1 MPKPKIFDMTD
12 QEIHSHF
19 TQNLEVRDKEKDH
32 FGEVFTPPELINE
45 ILDAL
50 PANVW
55 SDRDGR
61 WLDPAAGHGNFS
73 AFVYTRLLK
82 SLANKIPNVQERKRH
97 ILDKMI
103 FMAEINSSSIKEIRS
118 IFGPNAN
125 ILAGDFLHLCALQ
138 MRMETLP
145 LHSFPPT
152 KSAFEICKGVE
163 TMDNKIDNKIDN
175 KTGNIKPG
183 FSVILGNPP
192 FQSDKTET
200 YQGSVGNRTLWDK
213 FLTIGLSGDLLLPN
227 GYLAFITPAG
237 WRRPE
242 NPLYDLVTKQN
253 KLHFL
258 HIYGKSDGQDK
269 FGVQTRFDS
278 YIIQKGNATHNL
290 PKIIDEKGKIH
301 TNINPEKWPF
311 LPNYAYDKIRK
322 ILVDPK
328 KGIPI
333 LFNSSEY
340 DARKLSKRK
349 TVRNRFPV
357 VHGITQKGLGIQF
370 AKERDPKQF
379 GVRKVL
385 LNFNERQYPYND
397 FAGKYG
403 MSQLTFGIPIKTQA
417 EGDQWIKAI
426 LSPEFEEILQATKW
440 GAFQTDY
447 RMFKYFDRNLYKKST
462 YKNSVN
468 KNSVNKKSAS
478 STRKNQK

>member
-125 ILAGDFLHLCALQ
+125 ILARDFL
-138 MRMETLP
+138 
-145 LHSFPPT
+145 
-152 KSAFEICKGVE
+152 E
-163 TMDNKIDNKIDN
+163 TMDNKIDNKTD
-175 KTGNIKPG
+175 NIKPG
-183 FSVILGNPP
+183 FLVILGNPP

-200 YQGSVGNRTLWDK
+200 YQGGVGNRTLWDK

-403 MSQLTFGIPIKTQA
+403 MSQLTFGIPIKTQS